1 MTVNKP
7 ILILGI
13 GNILLRD
20 EGIGVH
26 VVNMLKEMKLPP
38 DVEVMD
44 GGTMGIDLLFYIEG
58 REKVIVVD
66 TVKAGETP
74 GTLYRFTDKD
84 LVVKKDFLRTAHG
97 IDFSDVLRTAQ
108 RLGTKPEEVVFIGV
122 EPEDMNNAGLELS
135 ALISQRIPVI
145 IELVM
150 KELSTNSPLAKGD

>member
-1 MTVNKP
+1 MTDNKP